1 MRRADVRVQARPAGY
16 LVEQER
22 GRRYSFTYLDDY
34 SGPPVSLAMPVRPD
48 SYEFTRFPPFFDGL
62 LPEGVML
69 DALLRGE
76 KLDRD
81 DLLGQLL
88 AVGADM
94 VGAVT
99 VEPAAAV
106 GPADTT
112 E

>member
-1 MRRADVRVQARPAGY
+1 MRKAVVRVQARPAGF

-34 SGPPVSLAMPVRPD
+34 TGPPVSLAMPVRPD

-99 VEPAAAV
+99 VRPGDTI
-106 GPADTT
+106 GPSETVQ
-112 E
+112 